1 MANLPEEVVMLKN
14 SNMYLDCIYSITA
27 QVKIMGAWKPWG
39 IFSKLIRQIH
49 SQIPVV

>member
-27 QVKIMGAWKPWG
+27 QVKLWEPGSPGAS
-39 IFSKLIRQIH
+39 FQN
-49 SQIPVV
+49 